1 MQIYVA
7 KSAGFCFGVQNAVQK
22 AKEVAEKGDRAVTLG
37 PIIHNRQVIED
48 LKARGIDLIEDIS
61 KIEGSQKIIIRSH
74 GISKED
80 YDSLIAK
87 NAIII
92 DATCPYVKNIH
103 KIVQEKY
110 NLGYKII
117 IIGDREHP
125 EIKGVNGWCENSAI
139 ILNTVEDLNNIPK
152 NIEKVCIVAQTTF
165 NEEKWR
171 NIICNLIGISKE
183 MLIFN
188 TICNATQIRQ
198 TEAKE
203 LSKKVDV
210 MIVVGG
216 KESSNTRKLY
226 EICSENCPL
235 TLFVESADEVD
246 LNSIK
251 NANSIGITA
260 GASTPDYVIKEVVDK
275 LNSISKTNNEQN
287 IKVKK
292 ENKKVE
298 KENMITNENFEM
310 DAYFKGYNEVYE
322 DSIVKGTVILV
333 NDKEVFFDI
342 GYKSDAI
349 LPIEEASNFP
359 VDLKEK
365 FKVGDVY
372 DLQVIKLND
381 GEGNVLVSRKA
392 LEKDEFVNKL
402 YEYKEKEDY
411 IDVIVAK
418 ENKGGLECQYGD
430 VKAFMPVSQVGL
442 SKDEDIK
449 QYIGKK
455 LKVKIID
462 IKEKKNDVEIVVS
475 RKDIIK
481 QEKDKRVNE
490 FFENIK
496 EGQSL
501 KGAVKSIIESGA
513 FVNVGDVDVFIP
525 ISEISWKRIK
535 TPKEVLNEKDIVE
548 FIIIKINKEDKKITG
563 SIKRAGKEPWEEF
576 IEKYKVDDVV
586 DVKILR
592 FAEFGAFAE
601 IIPGVD
607 GLIHISKLSEKRINK
622 PQEVVKIG
630 QIVKAKII
638 NIDTVS
644 KRVSLSLKDV
654 E

>member
-1 MQIYVA
+1 MQIFIA

-22 AKEVAEKGDRAVTLG
+22 AQEVAEKGEKAATLG

-48 LKARGIDLIEDIS
+48 LKSKGIDLIEDIS
-61 KIEGSQKIIIRSH
+61 KIEDSQKIIIRSH
-74 GISKED
+74 GISKQD

-87 NAIII
+87 NAIIV

-110 NLGYKII
+110 SLGYKII

-125 EIKGVNGWCENSAI
+125 EIKGVNGWCDNSAI
-139 ILNTVEDLNNIPK
+139 IINTVEDVNNLPK

-235 TLFVESADEVD
+235 TLFVESVDEID
-246 LNSIK
+246 FNSIK
-251 NANSIGITA
+251 NASSIGITA

-275 LNSISKTNNEQN
+275 LNSISKINNEQN

-292 ENKKVE
+292 ENKTVE
-298 KENMITNENFEM
+298 KENIIANENSEM
-310 DAYFKGYNEVYE
+310 DAYFIGYNEVYE
-322 DSIVKGTVILV
+322 DSIVKGTVLLV

-359 VDLKEK
+359 VNLKEK

-392 LEKDEFVNKL
+392 LEKDEFINKL

-411 IDVIVAK
+411 IDVIVTK

-449 QYIGKK
+449 EYLGKK

-481 QEKDKRVNE
+481 QEKDKRVKE

-496 EGQSL
+496 EGQAL
-501 KGAVKSIIESGA
+501 KGTVKSMIESGV
-513 FVNVGDVDVFIP
+513 FVSVGDVDVFIP

-548 FIIIKINKEDKKITG
+548 FIVIKVNREDKKITG

-576 IEKYKVDDVV
+576 IEKYKVDDIV
-586 DVKILR
+586 DVKVLR

-638 NIDTVS
+638 NIDTAS